1 MTQAVTAQPSRRPL
15 LTLSRRRTVTGLLFA
30 SPWIVGFVVF
40 TLYPMAASLYY
51 SLTDYALIHTPTWV
65 GLSNYGR
72 LLGDPDFWTSL
83 GNTLYMVIFD
93 VPLYTL
99 LAFLVA
105 LALNQPVR
113 GLPFFRTMFMLPWV
127 MPVAAAATLFLFIFN
142 PDYGL
147 LNNALDA
154 VGIAGPTW
162 LDDAGWAKPSLI
174 LMDLWTTGFGAVLFL
189 AAMQGIP
196 RELYEA
202 ASLDGA
208 GPLARTL
215 RITVPM
221 VSPVTLYTLIT
232 GLIAI
237 FGYFTQAYVFTAAS
251 GSNTSGPDNSLLF
264 YMVYLYNTAFQYL
277 QLGYASALAWVLFVL
292 TLLASLL
299 LLWSSRWWAYYE
311 GATR

>member
-1 MTQAVTAQPSRRPL
+1 MPERRPL
-15 LTLSRRRTVTGLLFA
+15 LTLSRRRTVLGLLFA
-30 SPWIVGFVVF
+30 APWILGFLVF
-40 TLYPMAASLYY
+40 TLYPMASSFYY
-51 SLTDYALIHTPTWV
+51 SLTDYSLIRPPSFVGGANYRAL
-65 GLSNYGR
+65 LS
-72 LLGDPDFWTSL
+72 DSDFWTSL
-83 GNTLYMVIFD
+83 RNTLYMVAFD

-99 LAFLVA
+99 LSFLVA

-113 GLPFFRTMFMLPWV
+113 GLAFFRAIFMLPWV
-127 MPVAAAATLFLFIFN
+127 MPLAATATLFLFIFN

-154 VGIAGPTW
+154 LGVAGPTW
-162 LDDAGWAKPSLI
+162 LGDSSWAKPSLI

-208 GPLARTL
+208 GALMRTL
-215 RITVPM
+215 RITVPL

-237 FGYFTQAYVFTAAS
+237 FGYFTQAFVLV
-251 GSNTSGPDNSLLF
+251 GNGGGPDNSMLF
-264 YMVYLYNTAFQYL
+264 YMVYLYNTAFRDL
-277 QLGYASALAWVLFVL
+277 RMGYASALAWVLFVI

-299 LLWSSRWWAYYE
+299 LLWSSRRWAYYE
-311 GATR
+311 GAGG

>member
-1 MTQAVTAQPSRRPL
+1 MAQAVPERRPL
-15 LTLSRRRTVTGLLFA
+15 LTLSRRRTVLGLLFA
-30 SPWIVGFVVF
+30 APWILGFLVF
-40 TLYPMAASLYY
+40 TLYPMASSFYY
-51 SLTDYALIHTPTWV
+51 SLTDYSLIRPPVFVGGANYRAL
-65 GLSNYGR
+65 LS
-72 LLGDPDFWTSL
+72 DPDFWTSL
-83 GNTLYMVIFD
+83 RNTLYMVAFD

-99 LAFLVA
+99 LSFLVA

-113 GLPFFRTMFMLPWV
+113 GLAAFRAIFMLPWV
-127 MPVAAAATLFLFIFN
+127 MPLAATATLFLFIFN

-154 VGIAGPTW
+154 LGVAGPTW
-162 LDDAGWAKPSLI
+162 LGDSSWAKPSLI

-208 GPLARTL
+208 GALMRTL
-215 RITVPM
+215 RITVPL

-237 FGYFTQAYVFTAAS
+237 FGYFTQAFVLV
-251 GSNTSGPDNSLLF
+251 GNGGPDNSMLF
-264 YMVYLYNTAFQYL
+264 YMIYLYNTAFRDL
-277 QLGYASALAWVLFVL
+277 RMGYASALAWVLFVI

-299 LLWSSRWWAYYE
+299 LLWSSRRWAYYE
-311 GATR
+311 GAGG